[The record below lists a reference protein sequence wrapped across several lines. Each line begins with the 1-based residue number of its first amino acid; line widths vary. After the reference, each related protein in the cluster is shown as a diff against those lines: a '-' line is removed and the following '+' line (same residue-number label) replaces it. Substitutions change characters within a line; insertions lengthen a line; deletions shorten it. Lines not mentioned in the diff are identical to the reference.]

1 MTTPAQTKIPDR
13 SKQKDQGHQ
22 PSSYR
27 TGRTGSPGSVI
38 QSRRRQA
45 CGWCFQQ
52 LSKQWTCHPQPHF
65 WWRGC
70 NSREDTK
77 KVHFQ
82 ALTRAKGDPTS
93 CRWVMVGLASFF
105 RTTLQKQQC
114 TSVLVLSATPPLQWG
129 QQRRGWSWWH
139 CSQWMEKKTENGLY
153 LQCWSSFGGKQCQS
167 KQGHWMQ
174 TNAARGRRH
183 GLVMSQF

>member
-27 TGRTGSPGSVI
+27 TGRTVSPGSVI

-77 KVHFQ
+77 KVHFH

-93 CRWVMVGLASFF
+93 CRWVMVVLASFF

-139 CSQWMEKKTENGLY
+139 CSQWMEKK
-153 LQCWSSFGGKQCQS
+153 
-167 KQGHWMQ
+167 
-174 TNAARGRRH
+174 
-183 GLVMSQF
+183 